1 MLAGPLA
8 GISIKMTK
16 KLISSICFLILGFS
30 FSQAQN
36 IEELAFKAFLD
47 SIYTSEYDELKVIFS
62 GYTEPKTPI
71 TMPFFD
77 VDELDM
83 KELIQASNEEK
94 EIIIINT
101 TTNKIKL
108 KKNRFLN
115 NRIPRIRVYP
125 HISYDDKFYVY
136 ITVYKYLHYVGHHLF
151 EFDKNKNITNTW
163 YVGEI
168 I

>member
-8 GISIKMTK
+8 GISMKMTK

-94 EIIIINT
+94 EIIIM
-101 TTNKIKL
+101 
-108 KKNRFLN
+108 
-115 NRIPRIRVYP
+115 
-125 HISYDDKFYVY
+125 
-136 ITVYKYLHYVGHHLF
+136 
-151 EFDKNKNITNTW
+151 
-163 YVGEI
+163 
-168 I
+168 